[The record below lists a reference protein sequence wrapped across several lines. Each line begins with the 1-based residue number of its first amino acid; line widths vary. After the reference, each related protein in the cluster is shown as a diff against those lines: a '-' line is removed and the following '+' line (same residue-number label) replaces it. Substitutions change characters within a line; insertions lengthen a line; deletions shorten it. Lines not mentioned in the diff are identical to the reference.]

1 MDGFAEF
8 IKLIK
13 AQKNELELD
22 RLLNLLLTPEEMEA
36 IAKRVIIIEA
46 LLKKEKSQR
55 EIAKD
60 FSLSIAKITRGSNA
74 LKRIDPKQ
82 KEKLIRHFK

>member
-1 MDGFAEF
+1 MDGFSEF

-13 AQKNELELD
+13 AQKNTKELEL
-22 RLLNLLLTPEEMEA
+22 LLHLLLTPEEMEA

-74 LKRIDPKQ
+74 LKRIESKLKQ
-82 KEKLIRHFK
+82 KLIRHFE